1 MKYDE
6 EIIRYWIDALP
17 PVIEILQRPPIS
29 DQRLEIIMGLQ
40 AELWWWQQRLLDPA
54 FDPNCDELSF
64 RRSRPRAEDYEED
77 DNDKPPF

>member
-6 EIIRYWIDALP
+6 ETIRYWIDALP

-54 FDPNCDELSF
+54 FDPNCNELSF
-64 RRSRPRAEDYEED
+64 RRVRPIEEEKDTDHD
-77 DNDKPPF
+77 DLPF